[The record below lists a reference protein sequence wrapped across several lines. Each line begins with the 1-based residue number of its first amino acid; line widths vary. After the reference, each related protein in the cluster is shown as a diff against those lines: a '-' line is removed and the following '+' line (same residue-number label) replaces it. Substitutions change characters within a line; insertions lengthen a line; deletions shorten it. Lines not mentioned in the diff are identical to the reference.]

1 MTKLISN
8 KQLIC
13 QVIIN
18 LFASSVLVFI
28 EWYTARF
35 LEGIL
40 HYIGVILFAP
50 SFFILFLL
58 KGPTDA
64 MHFTGDK
71 VFHLVSFIS
80 YSLII
85 AVIQTI
91 IFKLKRKKVK
101 S

>member
-1 MTKLISN
+1 MTKSISN
-8 KQLIC
+8 KQLIYH
-13 QVIIN
+13 VIIN
-18 LFASSVLVFI
+18 LFASSVLVFC

-64 MHFTGDK
+64 MHFTSDK
-71 VFHLVSFIS
+71 IFHLVSFIS

-85 AVIQTI
+85 AIIQII
-91 IFKLKRKKVK
+91 IFKSRRKKVK